1 MSIFDFFRHYSTR
14 KQRKAE
20 IAFNCSM
27 AELTRK
33 ASSIKRQADR
43 LKMEAIQLEK
53 NGDHQRAVSAA
64 VASSQ
69 QAKSYMSALHT
80 IQTCKNM
87 HMQVKSQKSMKE
99 LLASCTD
106 MARSVCIDADA
117 AKYMETQS
125 DFVQTMEEL
134 EQSSEALSAVQE
146 GFSADTDVQTRNE
159 AGEQILAQFM
169 EELLP
174 KAPSVQAEP
183 PAALPVSEQDPKD
196 DQHRAWADDRRRLL
210 AEMM

>member
-1 MSIFDFFRHYSTR
+1 MSIFDCFRRYSTR
-14 KQRKAE
+14 KQRQIE
-20 IAFNCSM
+20 MEFNRRM

-53 NGDHQRAVSAA
+53 SGDHQRAVSAA
-64 VASSQ
+64 AASSQ
-69 QAKSYMSALHT
+69 QTKSYMSALHT
-80 IQTCKNM
+80 IQTCKNL
-87 HMQVKSQKSMKE
+87 HMQVKSQKAMKE

-106 MARSVCIDADA
+106 MARSVCSDADA

-146 GFSADTDVQTRNE
+146 GFTTDTDVQIRNE
-159 AGEQILAQFM
+159 VGEQILAQFM

-174 KAPSVQAEP
+174 KAPSAKAEP

-196 DQHRAWADDRRRLL
+196 DQHKAWADDRRRLL
-210 AEMM
+210 AEMI